1 MTRSGLIP
9 WTICAALA
17 GCAPPTIPSA
27 DSRLQEPPVDSER
40 VGSADEAAGWRQR
53 RLAGTDLDGNGDLET
68 VVLASDV
75 TVRNDG
81 TPLWEDGHRWAVYV
95 EDGGERTLLYAAFVP
110 NGHAEAAILEADSE
124 GRRHV
129 LIQERTPQQTRSLVV
144 SYERPGKAKAVSAA
158 HYQVD
163 QWFPDLRNP

>member
-1 MTRSGLIP
+1 M
-9 WTICAALA
+9 ICAVLA
-17 GCAPPTIPSA
+17 ACAPPPIPPA
-27 DSRLQEPPVDSER
+27 DSPLEAPPVDSAR
-40 VGSADEAAGWRQR
+40 ISVGEVADWRQR
-53 RLAGTDLDGNGDLET
+53 RLVGTDLDGNGDLKT

-81 TPLWEDGHRWAVYV
+81 TPLWEDGHRWAVFV
-95 EDGGERTLLYAAFVP
+95 EDGDQRTLLYAAFVP

-144 SYERPGKAKAVSAA
+144 SYERPGTARTVSAA